1 MKRKLEDIK
10 RKKPVDMKEL
20 LRIMANPTEV
30 EAKTVLKTESVIP
43 DNLDAQIED
52 FFKSGKTVIKA
63 EDEDRAMPEF
73 TWWKETYPKNLRR
86 K

>member
-1 MKRKLEDIK
+1 MKRREDDIK

-73 TWWKETYPKNLRR
+73 TWWKETYPKNLSR